1 MTVINNRSAEA
12 GYSLDELSVLVDL
25 PRRTVRYYIQLG
37 LVDRPEGETR
47 AARYT
52 QAHVEQLL
60 MVKKWTLA
68 GLSLDRIRELKDAGP
83 EPALPLPARRPGSV
97 EVWTHLMVD
106 EGVELMIEPKQAGL
120 SPEQVRRLL
129 RRVLDALQQ
138 IKKEETE

>member
-1 MTVINNRSAEA
+1 MTVIKNATPSNDL
-12 GYSLDELSVLVDL
+12 SLEQLCVLVDL

-60 MVKKWTLA
+60 NVKKWTLA
-68 GLSLDRIRELKDAGP
+68 GLSLDRIREMKDAGP
-83 EPALPLPARRPGSV
+83 EPALPLPTRRPGSV
-97 EVWTHLMVD
+97 EVWTHLLVD
-106 EGVELMIEPKQAGL
+106 EGVELKIEPKRAGL
-120 SPEQVRRLL
+120 SPEQVRHLM

-138 IKKEETE
+138 IKKEQTE

>member
-1 MTVINNRSAEA
+1 MTVTKDRDRE
-12 GYSLDELSVLVDL
+12 YPLDELCVLVDL

-52 QAHVEQLL
+52 HRHVEQLL
-60 MVKKWTLA
+60 NVKKWTLA

-83 EPALPLPARRPGSV
+83 EPALPPIPARRPGSV

-106 EGVELMIEPKQAGL
+106 EGVELMIEPKRAGL
-120 SPEQVRRLL
+120 SPEQVRHLL